1 MTDPQANPASPPF
14 SKRAARR
21 MIQRAFVL
29 AGRGRTVRQH
39 IREARL
45 TTLWTIED
53 WQLSWTVVLD
63 RGQITLDRRPAKHP
77 DLILSWPTSEEF
89 LRQVEVGAVAE
100 NRIERTGDLSAWR
113 TLQPVLK
120 TFFVCLRDVLCDPV
134 DENGDPLI

>member
-1 MTDPQANPASPPF
+1 MTDQQTDSASPPF

-29 AGRGRTVRQH
+29 AGRERTVRQH

-45 TTLWTIED
+45 TTLWSIED

-63 RGQITLDRRPAKHP
+63 RGNISVERRPAKHP
-77 DLILSWPTSEEF
+77 DLFLSWPTSEEF

-134 DENGDPLI
+134 DENGDPLL